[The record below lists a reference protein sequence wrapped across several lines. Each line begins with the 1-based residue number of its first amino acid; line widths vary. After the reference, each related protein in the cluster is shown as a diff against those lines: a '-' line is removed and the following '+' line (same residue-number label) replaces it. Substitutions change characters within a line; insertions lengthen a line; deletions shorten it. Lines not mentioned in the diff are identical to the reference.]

1 MEISASQSFF
11 RFSLVVSICSNI
23 FYTTNIIIITLTLF
37 KKLSRTPTGPAKK
50 FGVANVGDS
59 GKFKILAFCKAL
71 GKPDTIFT
79 SVLTLVSLIGNRREK
94 INRYF

>member
-1 MEISASQSFF
+1 MEVGVSRSSF
-11 RFSLVVSICSNI
+11 RFSPVVSTCSNI
-23 FYTTNIIIITLTLF
+23 FYTTNIIIIILTLF

-50 FGVANVGDS
+50 FEVANVRDS

-71 GKPDTIFT
+71 GKPNTIFT
-79 SVLTLVSLIGNRREK
+79 SVLTLVSLNGNRREK